1 MSPPEQPPRAEP
13 DDGLEQPPVRGGP
26 PTPTPHYGRYVG
38 LLAIVIL
45 ALITINTITTSPN
58 GATGVAPGSRL
69 PPFAVPLVGGSL
81 SGDANIATRAHE
93 GSAGSLPACEVRG
106 AQILNVCQL
115 YEQGPLVLTLIVDGG
130 SCPGILSDMQRLT
143 ASFPEVRFAAV
154 AIKAGRTQLRR
165 LLRSRGLTL
174 PVGIDRDG
182 VLVALYKDAS
192 CPQVTFAYPGGIAQ
206 GRALLNRPP
215 FATLRARVSALLAGA
230 RARGWSPPRG

>member
-1 MSPPEQPPRAEP
+1 MSPPEQPPRVEG
-13 DDGLEQPPVRGGP
+13 DDGFEQPFRGAP
-26 PTPTPHYGRYVG
+26 PTPRPHYGRYVG

-45 ALITINTITTSPN
+45 VLITINTITTRPN
-58 GATGVAPGSRL
+58 GATGLAPGSRL
-69 PPFAVPLVGGSL
+69 PPFAVPLVAGSL

-93 GSAGSLPACEVRG
+93 GSAGRLPACEVRG

-115 YEQGPLVLTLIVDGG
+115 YEQGPLVLALIVDGG
-130 SCPGILSDMQRLT
+130 SCPGILSDMQRLSG
-143 ASFPEVRFAAV
+143 SFPEVRFAAV

-165 LLRSRGLTL
+165 LLHARGLTL

-206 GRALLNRPP
+206 GNALLHRPP
-215 FATLRARVSALLAGA
+215 FAALRARVSALLAGA
-230 RARGWSPPRG
+230 RARGYRTRRK